1 MGLTTNKKAE
11 VMSEAMK
18 TFKAGPYTL
27 VARVT
32 DSGCRGVLWADGKMA
47 FEVRGETLDEV
58 WRGLC
63 NALYERQVL
72 LAAARL
78 DEPTVEEAAKA
89 FVCIAHQL
97 TAGHK
102 AMLRA
107 HLTAPNRKI
116 TATQLAKAAGYANYS
131 AANLQYGLL
140 GAMLFAEL
148 PIDLPKRKDGS
159 PVMTCAIASG
169 EYLSTSCEEEWTWT
183 MRPYIAAGLVA
194 SRIL

>member
-1 MGLTTNKKAE
+1 
-11 VMSEAMK
+11 MSEAMK
-18 TFKAGPYTL
+18 TLKAGQYTL
-27 VARVT
+27 VARVI
-32 DSGCRGVLWADGKMA
+32 DSACRGVLWANGKVA
-47 FEVRGETLDEV
+47 VEVRGETLDEV

-63 NALYERQVL
+63 TALYQRQIS

-89 FVCIAHQL
+89 FVSIAGQI

-102 AMLRA
+102 AMLKA
-107 HLTAPNRKI
+107 HLTAPDRKI
-116 TATQLAKAAGYANYS
+116 TATQLAKAAGYPNYS

-159 PVMTCAIASG
+159 PVMTCAIASDDD
-169 EYLSTSCEEEWTWT
+169 LRTSPKDEWIWA
-183 MRPYIAAGLVA
+183 MRPYVAEGLIA